1 MASLYEMLTNAHD
14 GEGIAALSDE
24 FGLTPAQTQ
33 AAVTALLPA
42 ISTGLKRST
51 STPDGLGNLFCV
63 MGQQQDLQGMYD
75 DPQAAFGSDGIAAGN
90 DALSAIFGSPAVSQ
104 GVIDQ
109 AQKFSGVSSDILK
122 KLLPV
127 LAGIVLSGLMRSGS
141 AGASP
146 PPAQPAPAPSGGNL
160 GGSLGDILGQIFG
173 CGMPGSPGA
182 PQAPSP
188 QAPPP
193 PRQPAPL
200 PTDDGGQIGP
210 DGDLLGSILR
220 EFEKGIRE
228 GRIKPVIIGGGPVQI
243 PFPGGQPRPMPSGPD
258 APQGPPGDVLG
269 QILRDILGGAV
280 GGAAG
285 RPAPMPQG
293 QGQSPSQGQR
303 PAEEPSPS
311 LKDLSDL
318 SEQLGRKGGL
328 GAALFG
334 DHFEA
339 GQDVEKS
346 HADSIQSV
354 FDRYFGAP
362 RR

>member
-1 MASLYEMLTNAHD
+1 
-14 GEGIAALSDE
+14 
-24 FGLTPAQTQ
+24 
-33 AAVTALLPA
+33 
-42 ISTGLKRST
+42 
-51 STPDGLGNLFCV
+51 
-63 MGQQQDLQGMYD
+63 MYD

-146 PPAQPAPAPSGGNL
+146 PPAQPAPSGGNLGGNL

-173 CGMPGSPGA
+173 RGMPGSPGA
-182 PQAPSP
+182 PQAPTR

-193 PRQPAPL
+193 PSQPRPSQPAPL
-200 PTDDGGQIGP
+200 PTDAGGQIGP

-220 EFEKGIRE
+220 EFEKGIRD

-243 PFPGGQPRPMPSGPD
+243 PLPGGQQRPMPSGSD
-258 APQGPPGDVLG
+258 APQGQPGDVLG
-269 QILRDILGGAV
+269 QILRDILGGAA
-280 GGAAG
+280 GGGRAAG
-285 RPAPMPQG
+285 CPTRMPQG
-293 QGQSPSQGQR
+293 RQGPSPSQGQS

-339 GQDVEKS
+339 GQDIEKS

-354 FDRYFGAP
+354 FDRYFGAS